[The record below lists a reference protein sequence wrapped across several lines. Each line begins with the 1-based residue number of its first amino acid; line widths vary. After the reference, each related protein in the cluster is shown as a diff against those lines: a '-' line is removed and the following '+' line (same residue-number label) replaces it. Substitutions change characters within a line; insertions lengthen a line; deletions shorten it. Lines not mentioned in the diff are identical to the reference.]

1 MELHSLLRYGGLQ
14 IAAADIVG
22 ASAGGSELTIWHAP
36 LDKPHADK
44 PTRHM
49 RRTALL
55 LESPA
60 AAEQAA
66 AHLRAA
72 CCWQSYEGQAAPRLL
87 VVVNPAS
94 GPGK

>member
-1 MELHSLLRYGGLQ
+1 MLQ

-22 ASAGGSELTIWHAP
+22 ASTSGSELTIWHAP

-44 PTRHM
+44 PSRRM
-49 RRTALL
+49 RRLVL
-55 LESPA
+55 QLESSEA
-60 AAEQAA
+60 AAQAA
-66 AHLRAA
+66 AHLRSA
-72 CCWQSYEGQAAPRLL
+72 CCWQGYGGEAAPRLL